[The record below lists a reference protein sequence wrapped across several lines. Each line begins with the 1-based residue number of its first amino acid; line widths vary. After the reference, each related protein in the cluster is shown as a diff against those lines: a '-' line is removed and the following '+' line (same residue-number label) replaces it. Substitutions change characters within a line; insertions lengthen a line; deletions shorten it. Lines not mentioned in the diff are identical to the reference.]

1 MQERTGKRKKAHEKQ
16 KERWGG
22 KREYT
27 REKEKEKE
35 RETDRERARTRTRE
49 RETAKSE

>member
-16 KERWGG
+16 KERRGG

-27 REKEKEKE
+27 REKEKEGE
-35 RETDRERARTRTRE
+35 RETDRVRACTFTRE
-49 RETAKSE
+49 RES